1 MANELVVE
9 VADREIRMS
18 RTFSAPREVVWEA
31 FTVEEHLVQ
40 WWGPPEFPVG
50 YSEHDFR
57 EGGSW
62 YFELHGP
69 DGMKSCNLCRFDVIE
84 PPSRLV
90 VQNQFVDE
98 QRQSL
103 APAVGIT
110 MTFDEV
116 GASATAFEMRSRFD
130 SNEARDQQLAMGV
143 AKGFGET
150 FDRLAE
156 HLAAHAR

>member
-1 MANELVVE
+1 
-9 VADREIRMS
+9 
-18 RTFSAPREVVWEA
+18 
-31 FTVEEHLVQ
+31 
-40 WWGPPEFPVG
+40 
-50 YSEHDFR
+50 
-57 EGGSW
+57 
-62 YFELHGP
+62 
-69 DGMKSCNLCRFDVIE
+69 
-84 PPSRLV
+84 
-90 VQNQFVDE
+90 
-98 QRQSL
+98 
-103 APAVGIT
+103 